1 MTLNSIEE
9 IEWEEHIQEV
19 TGWTESEVG
28 EQINDICID
37 HEYHPDDNYQEA
49 LERLVLDLNDN
60 ARDWLL
66 PKYVKKFEHE
76 IKEYEQFE
84 KQWQILN

>member
-1 MTLNSIEE
+1 MQINSIEE

-28 EQINDICID
+28 EMIEGVCIE
-37 HEYHPDDNYQEA
+37 HGYHPDDNYQEG

-60 ARDWLL
+60 ARDWML
-66 PKYVKKFEHE
+66 PKYVKKFEKE
-76 IKEYEQFE
+76 IKVIEAWN
-84 KQWQILN
+84 KAH